1 MTKSEIFE
9 TAWGPFGMVARS
21 TGNPVRWRLVATFL
35 PERRERIQRAIAKR
49 WPDAVKS
56 SNLLPRFRRQV
67 VDYFAGRRTAFKVEL
82 DLTDVP
88 PFHRLV
94 LEACHRV
101 PYGKVSSYGELAR
114 VVGNPA
120 AARAVGGAMA
130 NNPLPLVIPCHRV
143 LRSDGSMGGFSSPS
157 GVKLKERLLR
167 LENAPCGKRTPA
179 NSTCATLQDS

>member
-1 MTKSEIFE
+1 MTKYAIFQ
-9 TAWGPFGMVARS
+9 TAWGPFGIVVRG
-21 TGNPVRWRLVATFL
+21 TGRPVRWRLVATFL
-35 PERRERIQRAIAKR
+35 PQPRERIQRTIARR
-49 WPDAVKS
+49 WPDAVGS
-56 SNLLPRFRRQV
+56 SDLLPRFRKQV
-67 VDYFAGRRTAFKVEL
+67 VDYFAGRRITFDVGL
-82 DLTDVP
+82 DLTDAS

-101 PYGKVSSYGELAR
+101 PYGKTSSYGELAR

-130 NNPLPLVIPCHRV
+130 SNPLPLVIPCHRV

-167 LENAPCGKRTPA
+167 LENAPSGKRTRARPRRVA
-179 NSTCATLQDS
+179 GIA